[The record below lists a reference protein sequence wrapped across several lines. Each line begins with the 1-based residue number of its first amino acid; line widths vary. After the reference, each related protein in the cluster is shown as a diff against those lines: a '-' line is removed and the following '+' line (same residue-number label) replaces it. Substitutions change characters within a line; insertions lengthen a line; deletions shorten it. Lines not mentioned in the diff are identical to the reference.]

1 MPALN
6 LVNQLCFA
14 RSEFHKGF
22 SSVSEEEGFK
32 RLPPMN
38 SIGWIVGHLAWHEQS
53 YWLKKAQ
60 GIVLFQKLQEI
71 TAFGKP
77 AGDASLN
84 EMTTMWETV
93 TREAD
98 NYLDSLTLTDLE
110 KNMLVNGKPLSA
122 NIGTMILRMTYHY
135 WYHNGEIQAIR
146 QLLGHTN
153 LPDFVSDEIET
164 IGRFYSD

>member
-6 LVNQLCFA
+6 LVNQLRFA

-98 NYLDSLTLTDLE
+98 NYLDSLTLTDL
-110 KNMLVNGKPLSA
+110 
-122 NIGTMILRMTYHY
+122 
-135 WYHNGEIQAIR
+135 
-146 QLLGHTN
+146 
-153 LPDFVSDEIET
+153 
-164 IGRFYSD
+164 